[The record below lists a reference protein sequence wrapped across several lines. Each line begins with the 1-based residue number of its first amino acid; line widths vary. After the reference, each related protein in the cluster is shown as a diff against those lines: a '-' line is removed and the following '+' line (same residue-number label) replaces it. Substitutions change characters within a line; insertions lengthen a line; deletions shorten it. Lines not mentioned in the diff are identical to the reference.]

1 MTCQFLTFY
10 SHRGKYW
17 YLFAAVFWHLLA
29 HSVLYFHVFPNQH
42 GCTFFIDSL
51 WKNCYLPYLPVS
63 KSNSRIS
70 RPSSLKAFNC
80 NLNCLVKFQ
89 KKVILSSQEPIFRG
103 LDLTKYID
111 TGQKMANGR
120 YQTTDK
126 DRQMCHRMPQY
137 YGRVIPPVALS

>member
-1 MTCQFLTFY
+1 MFFPTNM
-10 SHRGKYW
+10 
-17 YLFAAVFWHLLA
+17 AAPFSSTV
-29 HSVLYFHVFPNQH
+29 SE
-42 GCTFFIDSL
+42 
-51 WKNCYLPYLPVS
+51 KNCYLPYLPVS